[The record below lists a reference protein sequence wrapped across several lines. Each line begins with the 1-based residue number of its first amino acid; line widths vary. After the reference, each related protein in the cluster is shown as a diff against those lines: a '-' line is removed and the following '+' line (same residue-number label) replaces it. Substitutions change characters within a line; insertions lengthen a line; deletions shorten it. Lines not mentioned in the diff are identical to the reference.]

1 MCVHTQH
8 SVMCVRTQ
16 LAYTRSMPKKLP
28 QAEMPAADHAFYG
41 LVWAGT
47 VLTERVDRALTKAHD
62 LPVSWFEVMLWLAS
76 SPEPV
81 PASVLG
87 NSTMLSRSQVSRV
100 VDALQARG
108 LVTRTPSPR
117 DARSVEV
124 SLTAEGREVFARA
137 DATRRE
143 ALAPVFT
150 DLLDERDIEALG
162 TVWRKLKTEKERL
175 TQDPAATSHPARPGS
190 HR

>member
-1 MCVHTQH
+1 MAQRKLTQ
-8 SVMCVRTQ
+8 T
-16 LAYTRSMPKKLP
+16 
-28 QAEMPAADHAFYG
+28 EMPVADHAFYG

-76 SPEPV
+76 SPDPV

-100 VDALQARG
+100 VDALQSRG

-124 SLTAEGREVFARA
+124 ALTPEGRRLFEEA
-137 DATRRE
+137 DATRRVC
-143 ALAPVFT
+143 LAPVFT
-150 DLLDERDIEALG
+150 DLLDAEDLEALSR
-162 TVWRKLKTEKERL
+162 VWQKLKANKDT
-175 TQDPAATSHPARPGS
+175 
-190 HR
+190 

>member
-1 MCVHTQH
+1 
-8 SVMCVRTQ
+8 
-16 LAYTRSMPKKLP
+16 MPKKLTET
-28 QAEMPAADHAFYG
+28 EMPTADYAFYG

-47 VLTERVDRALTKAHD
+47 TLTERVDRALVKAHD

-81 PASVLG
+81 PASTLG
-87 NSTMLSRSQVSRV
+87 NSTLLSRSQVSRV
-100 VDALQARG
+100 VDALQNRG
-108 LVTRTPSPR
+108 LAARTPSAR

-124 SLTAEGREVFARA
+124 SLTEAGRAVFAAA

-150 DLLDERDIEALG
+150 ELLDEQDLQALEA
-162 TVWRKLKTEKERL
+162 VWRKLKAAKASQAAMAEK
-175 TQDPAATSHPARPGS
+175 TQKAQKG
-190 HR
+190 

>member
-1 MCVHTQH
+1 
-8 SVMCVRTQ
+8 
-16 LAYTRSMPKKLP
+16 MPKKLTES
-28 QAEMPAADHAFYG
+28 EMPAADYAFYG

-47 VLTERVDRALTKAHD
+47 VMTDRVDRALVKAHD

-87 NSTMLSRSQVSRV
+87 NSTLLSRSQVSRV
-100 VDALQARG
+100 VDALQTRG
-108 LVTRTPSPR
+108 LVTRTPSAR

-124 SLTAEGREVFARA
+124 SLTEAGRTVFAEA

-150 DLLDERDIEALG
+150 ELLDERDLEALG
-162 TVWRKLKTEKERL
+162 TVWRKLK
-175 TQDPAATSHPARPGS
+175 AAKAAQAEQAEQQRAK
-190 HR
+190 

>member
-1 MCVHTQH
+1 
-8 SVMCVRTQ
+8 
-16 LAYTRSMPKKLP
+16 MPKKKLT
-28 QAEMPAADHAFYG
+28 QAEMPVADHAFYG

-47 VLTERVDRALTKAHD
+47 VLTDRVDRALSKAHN
-62 LPVSWFEVMLWLAS
+62 LPVSWFEVLLWLAS
-76 SPEPV
+76 SPDPV

-100 VDALQARG
+100 VDALQSRG

-124 SLTAEGREVFARA
+124 SLTPEGHQLFEAA

-143 ALAPVFT
+143 CLAPVFT
-150 DLLDERDIEALG
+150 DLLDQNDLQALS
-162 TVWRKLKTEKERL
+162 TVWQKLKANK
-175 TQDPAATSHPARPGS
+175 DA
-190 HR
+190 

>member
-1 MCVHTQH
+1 M
-8 SVMCVRTQ
+8 
-16 LAYTRSMPKKLP
+16 AKKLQ
-28 QAEMPAADHAFYG
+28 QADMPATDYAFYG

-47 VLTERVDRALTKAHD
+47 VLTERVDRALVKAHD

-76 SPEPV
+76 SPDPV

-108 LVTRTPSPR
+108 LVTRTPSAR

-124 SLTAEGREVFARA
+124 SLTTDGRKVFEQA

-143 ALAPVFT
+143 VLAPVFT
-150 DLLDERDIEALG
+150 DLLDEHDINALG
-162 TVWRKLKTEKERL
+162 RAWHKLKAEKAG
-175 TQDPAATSHPARPGS
+175 QDPAPRSS
-190 HR
+190 Q

>member
-1 MCVHTQH
+1 
-8 SVMCVRTQ
+8 
-16 LAYTRSMPKKLP
+16 MPKKLT
-28 QAEMPAADHAFYG
+28 QAEMPDADYAFYG

-47 VLTERVDRALTKAHD
+47 VLTERVDRALTKEHG

-76 SPEPV
+76 SPDPV

-108 LVTRTPSPR
+108 LVTRTPSAR

-124 SLTAEGREVFARA
+124 SLTGAGRLAFEQA

-143 ALAPVFT
+143 VLAPVFT
-150 DLLDERDIEALG
+150 DLLDAGDIAALG
-162 TVWRKLKTEKERL
+162 TVWRKLKAEKERL
-175 TQDPAATSHPARPGS
+175 SD
-190 HR
+190 HRTP

>member
-1 MCVHTQH
+1 
-8 SVMCVRTQ
+8 
-16 LAYTRSMPKKLP
+16 MPKKLTE
-28 QAEMPAADHAFYG
+28 AEMPTADYAFYG

-47 VLTERVDRALTKAHD
+47 TMTDRVDKALVKAHD

-76 SPEPV
+76 SAEPV

-87 NSTMLSRSQVSRV
+87 NSTLLSRSQVSRV
-100 VDALQARG
+100 VDALQGRG
-108 LVTRTPSPR
+108 LVERTPSAR

-124 SLTAEGREVFARA
+124 ALTPAGRQVFAAA

-150 DLLDERDIEALG
+150 DLLDAQDLEALG
-162 TVWRKLKTEKERL
+162 TVWRKLK
-175 TQDPAATSHPARPGS
+175 AAKGTREE
-190 HR
+190 

>member
-1 MCVHTQH
+1 
-8 SVMCVRTQ
+8 
-16 LAYTRSMPKKLP
+16 MPKKLTES
-28 QAEMPAADHAFYG
+28 EMPAADYAFYG

-47 VLTERVDRALTKAHD
+47 VMTDRVDRALVKSHD
-62 LPVSWFEVMLWLAS
+62 LPVSWFEVMLWLSS

-87 NSTMLSRSQVSRV
+87 NSTLLSRSQVSRV

-108 LVTRTPSPR
+108 LVTRTPSAR

-124 SLTAEGREVFARA
+124 ALTEAGRKVFTEA
-137 DATRRE
+137 DTTRRE

-150 DLLDERDIEALG
+150 DLLDQQDLEALG
-162 TVWRKLKTEKERL
+162 AVWRKLKAQKTAQAE
-175 TQDPAATSHPARPGS
+175 APGTP
-190 HR
+190 

>member
-1 MCVHTQH
+1 
-8 SVMCVRTQ
+8 
-16 LAYTRSMPKKLP
+16 MPKKLTE
-28 QAEMPAADHAFYG
+28 AEMPAADHAFYG

-47 VLTERVDRALTKAHD
+47 VLTDRVDRALVKAHD

-76 SPEPV
+76 SPESV

-87 NSTMLSRSQVSRV
+87 NSTLLSRSQVSRV
-100 VDALQARG
+100 VDALQTRG
-108 LVTRTPSPR
+108 LVTRTPSAR

-124 SLTAEGREVFARA
+124 SLTEAGRTVFAEA

-150 DLLDERDIEALG
+150 DLLDERDLEALG
-162 TVWRKLKTEKERL
+162 TVWRKLKADKGRQAQSPRTR
-175 TQDPAATSHPARPGS
+175 
-190 HR
+190 

>member
-1 MCVHTQH
+1 MAK
-8 SVMCVRTQ
+8 R
-16 LAYTRSMPKKLP
+16 KLT
-28 QAEMPAADHAFYG
+28 QAEMPVADHAFYG

-76 SPEPV
+76 SPDPV

-100 VDALQARG
+100 VDALQSRG
-108 LVTRTPSPR
+108 LVTRTPSAR

-124 SLTAEGREVFARA
+124 SLTPEGHQLFEEAE
-137 DATRRE
+137 ATRRSC
-143 ALAPVFT
+143 LAPVFT
-150 DLLDERDIEALG
+150 DLLDQKDLEALS
-162 TVWRKLKTEKERL
+162 TVWQKLKANKDG
-175 TQDPAATSHPARPGS
+175 QVS
-190 HR
+190 

>member
-1 MCVHTQH
+1 
-8 SVMCVRTQ
+8 
-16 LAYTRSMPKKLP
+16 MPKKLTE
-28 QAEMPAADHAFYG
+28 AETPAADYAFYG

-47 VLTERVDRALTKAHD
+47 VMTDRVDRALVKAHD

-87 NSTMLSRSQVSRV
+87 NSTLLSRSQVSRV
-100 VDALQARG
+100 VDALQTRG
-108 LVTRTPSPR
+108 LVTRTPSAR

-124 SLTAEGREVFARA
+124 SLTEAGRTVFAEA
-137 DATRRE
+137 DTTRRE

-150 DLLDERDIEALG
+150 ELLDERDLEALG
-162 TVWRKLKTEKERL
+162 TVWRKLKAAKAAQAEQAEQER
-175 TQDPAATSHPARPGS
+175 TR
-190 HR
+190 

>member
-1 MCVHTQH
+1 MAK
-8 SVMCVRTQ
+8 R
-16 LAYTRSMPKKLP
+16 KLT
-28 QAEMPAADHAFYG
+28 QAEMPVADHAFYG

-76 SPEPV
+76 SPDPV

-100 VDALQARG
+100 VDALQSRG
-108 LVTRTPSPR
+108 LVTRTPSAR

-124 SLTAEGREVFARA
+124 SLTPEGHQLFEEAE
-137 DATRRE
+137 ATRRSC
-143 ALAPVFT
+143 LAPVFT
-150 DLLDERDIEALG
+150 DLLDQKDLEALS
-162 TVWRKLKTEKERL
+162 TVWQKLKASKDG
-175 TQDPAATSHPARPGS
+175 QDS
-190 HR
+190 

>member
-1 MCVHTQH
+1 
-8 SVMCVRTQ
+8 
-16 LAYTRSMPKKLP
+16 MPKKLTE
-28 QAEMPAADHAFYG
+28 AEMPAADYAFYG

-47 VLTERVDRALTKAHD
+47 VMTDRVDRALVKAHD

-87 NSTMLSRSQVSRV
+87 NSTLLSRSQVSRV

-108 LVTRTPSPR
+108 LVTRTPSAR

-124 SLTAEGREVFARA
+124 SLTEAGRTVFTEA

-143 ALAPVFT
+143 ALAPVFIE
-150 DLLDERDIEALG
+150 LLDERDLEALG
-162 TVWRKLKTEKERL
+162 TVWRKLKAAKAAQAEQER
-175 TQDPAATSHPARPGS
+175 AR
-190 HR
+190 

>member
-1 MCVHTQH
+1 M
-8 SVMCVRTQ
+8 S
-16 LAYTRSMPKKLP
+16 KKLT
-28 QAEMPAADHAFYG
+28 QAEMPAADYAFYG

-47 VLTERVDRALTKAHD
+47 VMTERVDRALTKAHG

-100 VDALQARG
+100 VDALQSRG
-108 LVTRTPSPR
+108 LVARTPSTR

-124 SLTAEGREVFARA
+124 SLTEEGRRVFAEA

-150 DLLDERDIEALG
+150 ELLDEQDVQALG
-162 TVWRKLKTEKERL
+162 TVWRKLKAEKERL
-175 TQDPAATSHPARPGS
+175 AEEPGTRPS
-190 HR
+190 

>member
-1 MCVHTQH
+1 MAN
-8 SVMCVRTQ
+8 R
-16 LAYTRSMPKKLP
+16 KLT
-28 QAEMPAADHAFYG
+28 QAEMPVADHAFYG

-47 VLTERVDRALTKAHD
+47 VLTERVDRALSKAHD

-100 VDALQARG
+100 VDALSSRG
-108 LVTRTPSPR
+108 LVTRTPSAR

-124 SLTAEGREVFARA
+124 SLTPEGRRLFEEA
-137 DATRRE
+137 DATRR
-143 ALAPVFT
+143 ACLAPVFT
-150 DLLDERDIEALG
+150 DLLDQEDLEALG
-162 TVWRKLKTEKERL
+162 AVWRKLKANK
-175 TQDPAATSHPARPGS
+175 DG
-190 HR
+190 